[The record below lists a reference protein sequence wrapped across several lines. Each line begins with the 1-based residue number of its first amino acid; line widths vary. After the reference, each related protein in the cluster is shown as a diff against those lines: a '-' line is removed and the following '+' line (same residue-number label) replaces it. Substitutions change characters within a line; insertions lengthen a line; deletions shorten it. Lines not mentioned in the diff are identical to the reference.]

1 MGAALGA
8 LLWAIGVRPRGRD
21 GDRIGRVVAA
31 GILGAAVGMAPV
43 LAFIGAAFAGADTPS
58 STGTV
63 LAIYA
68 AGGVLAHIAALVAV
82 HLVLRASGDPHT
94 GSTVRTL
101 SWVVPVGAA
110 LALGAGVGTAYLHGF
125 STTPSTWVLTV
136 TSVLLVLAATF
147 AAGRAI
153 ALPPG
158 AARRR
163 GRAGARRAE

>member
-1 MGAALGA
+1 MSFGEHDDATAHIRPLLVGSVMGAATGA

-21 GDRIGRVVAA
+21 GDRI
-31 GILGAAVGMAPV
+31 
-43 LAFIGAAFAGADTPS
+43 
-58 STGTV
+58 
-63 LAIYA
+63 
-68 AGGVLAHIAALVAV
+68 AHIAALVAV

-94 GSTVRTL
+94 RSTVRTL

-153 ALPPG
+153 ALPPD

-163 GRAGARRAE
+163 SRAGARRAA